1 MKKDEY
7 NSKLRDFARSLSPKI
22 EEQSLISGIY
32 KSFQDLLTANNC
44 LQIGSYPRFTSIT
57 PVHDLDILYV
67 LGNWDENSHDPTT
80 ALQELHTKIDREYKN
95 PTQYRLSV
103 SLQTHS
109 VTVAFLQNN
118 EEILSIDIVPAYIT
132 TKNDFQ
138 EDMYKV
144 PEIVKKKH
152 GKRRA
157 EYYQKL
163 AIEKKKMEWIDSDP
177 RGYIKIASR
186 VDVESNGEFRKSVK
200 IVKHWKYN
208 LYQEDETLKLKSFH
222 LEQVV
227 TQYFLENGSLQVF
240 DAVYRFFTEL
250 PKIVNNPNQICDRV
264 NNDKYI
270 DDYLADFTSEQ
281 KNKIIQAR
289 DEFLVRFEN
298 ASSST
303 PISGLFNIE
312 FLERGSTKEKY
323 LFDSEFR
330 VPIFVEDHTFKI
342 DGFIQ
347 KKDGFRDGWLSE
359 VNHQIAKGR
368 QVKFQIR
375 HDVEKDYTLWKV
387 QNDKHSE
394 EVLADDCT
402 RGEITMN
409 QTYKHPESTAY
420 KGRHYVECFAIK
432 DNICIARSKI
442 DVVIS

>member
-1 MKKDEY
+1 
-7 NSKLRDFARSLSPKI
+7 KI
-22 EEQSLISGIY
+22 
-32 KSFQDLLTANNC
+32 N
-44 LQIGSYPRFTSIT
+44 
-57 PVHDLDILYV
+57 
-67 LGNWDENSHDPTT
+67 
-80 ALQELHTKIDREYKN
+80 REYKN
-95 PTQYRLSV
+95 PTTYRLSV

-109 VTVAFLQNN
+109 VTVTFLHNN
-118 EEILSIDIVPAYIT
+118 EEILSVDVVPAYIT
-132 TKNDFQ
+132 SKNEFQ

-144 PEIVKKKH
+144 PEILKKRH
-152 GKRRA
+152 GKSRA

-163 AIEKKKMEWIDSDP
+163 AIERKEMGWIDSDP
-177 RGYIKIASR
+177 RGYIKVASD
-186 VDVESNGEFRKSVK
+186 VDNSSNGEFRKSVK
-200 IVKHWKYN
+200 LVKHWKN
-208 LYQEDETLKLKSFH
+208 KLSEEDETLKLKSFH

-227 TQYFLENGSLQVF
+227 TQYFREDGSLQVF
-240 DAVYRFFTEL
+240 DAVYRFFIKL
-250 PKIVNNPNQICDRV
+250 PEMINNPNQIKDRA

-270 DDYLADFTSEQ
+270 DDYLGEFTDEQ
-281 KNKIIQAR
+281 KEKIVQAR
-289 DEFLVRFEN
+289 DAFLVKLEN
-298 ASSST
+298 VSDST
-303 PISGLFNIE
+303 PISSLFIIE
-312 FLERGSTKEKY
+312 FLERNGTKEKY

-330 VPIFVEDHTFKI
+330 VPIFVEDHTFRI

-409 QTYKHPESTAY
+409 QTHQNPESTAY
-420 KGRHYVECFAIK
+420 KGIHYVECFAVK
-432 DNICIARSKI
+432 DGVCIARSKI